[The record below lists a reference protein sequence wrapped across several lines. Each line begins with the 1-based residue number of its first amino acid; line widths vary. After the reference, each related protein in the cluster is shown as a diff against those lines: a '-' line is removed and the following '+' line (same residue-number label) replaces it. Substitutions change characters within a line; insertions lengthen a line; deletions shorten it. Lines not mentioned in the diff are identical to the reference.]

1 MRLTV
6 IAVGRARGG
15 AASTLFQ
22 EYSRRLRWPL
32 RLIEVDVAGRM
43 GAAERRARAG
53 AALLGKVPPS
63 ALVVA
68 LDESGTALSSEALAA
83 RLGGWRDGG
92 RREIAFLIG
101 GAEGHEASVVERA
114 DFVLSLGPM
123 TWPHLLVRGM
133 LAEQLYRAECVLSG
147 HPYHR
152 R

>member
-43 GAAERRARAG
+43 GAAERRAG